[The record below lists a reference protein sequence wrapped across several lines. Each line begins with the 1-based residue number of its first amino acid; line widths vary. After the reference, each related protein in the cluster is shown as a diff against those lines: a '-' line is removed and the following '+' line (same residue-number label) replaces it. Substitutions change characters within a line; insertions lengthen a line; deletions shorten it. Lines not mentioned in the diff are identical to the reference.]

1 MRVICINDSNVFHIY
16 KGGVY
21 KAIKDEDGFKLYIPK
36 VDDWVFYERYRV
48 KILSVKV
55 YYESVVR

>member
-1 MRVICINDSNVFHIY
+1 MRVICINDSNVFYIY
-16 KGGVY
+16 NGRVHN
-21 KAIKDEDGFKLYIPK
+21 AIKDGDGFKLYIPK

-55 YYESVVR
+55 YYESIVH